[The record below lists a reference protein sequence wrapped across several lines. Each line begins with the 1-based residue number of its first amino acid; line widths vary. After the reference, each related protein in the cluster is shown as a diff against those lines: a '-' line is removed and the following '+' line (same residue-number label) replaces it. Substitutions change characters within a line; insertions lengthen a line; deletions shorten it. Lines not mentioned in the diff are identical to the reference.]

1 MEVLRDIVLQEM
13 NELRFNRKHIDKKI
27 REEIETNPDMRIK
40 VEQGVAL
47 LMAYK
52 AGTYYASKMRRIA
65 QLDGLDL
72 PGMVMDLFVGI
83 AYFQI
88 PELYTS
94 VTAQL
99 ASRLGF
105 DDKTAAITTVAEIL
119 AVLCQTDAFDITKGK
134 RNDSLVLVSRIP
146 LSSELLGFVENSNY
160 LPPMVCTPLELTN
173 NYSSGYLTH
182 KDSLVLGSG
191 NHHEGDL
198 CLDVLNTMNQVALKL
213 DTAFLCTVEEE
224 PTFALDTREKAD
236 QWAIFKKQ
244 SYAMYALLTQQ
255 GNKFYLTHK
264 VDKRGRIY
272 ACGYHINTQGTS
284 FKKASL
290 EFVEEELVEGVPD
303 RLRGNK

>member
-27 REEIETNPDMRIK
+27 REEIETNPDMRAK
-40 VEQGVAL
+40 VEQGIVL

-52 AGTYYASKMRRIA
+52 TGTYYASKMRRVA
-65 QLDGLDL
+65 QLDGLEL
-72 PGMVMDLFVGI
+72 SELVMDLFVGI

-105 DDKTAAITTVAEIL
+105 DDKTTAITTVAEIL
-119 AVLCQTDAFDITKGK
+119 AILCHTDAFDITKGK
-134 RNDSLVLVSRIP
+134 RNDSLMLVSRIP
-146 LSSELLGFVENSNY
+146 LSPALLRFIEESSY
-160 LPPMVCTPLELTN
+160 LPPMVCVPLELTN

-182 KDSLVLGSG
+182 RDSLVLGSG

-213 DTAFLCTVEEE
+213 DTEFLSTVEEE

-236 QWAIFKKQ
+236 QWNDFKKQ
-244 SYAMYALLTQQ
+244 SYAMYALMVQQ
-255 GNKFYLTHK
+255 GNRFYLTHK

-290 EFVEEELVEGVPD
+290 EFVEEEVVCGVPVPT
-303 RLRGNK
+303 GG